1 MVSVVIP
8 TYNSSKYLTQCLN
21 SLSNC
26 QNISEIVIS
35 DDNSDHTDVL
45 LLKEII
51 FNHQLKSKIKLFENN
66 KNKGAY
72 LNKLESVK
80 NTNYD
85 LIYILDSDNIAG
97 FNLDKVLNKIIRID
111 DESKLFIPSKIYH
124 FYNSTNIFT
133 PLYKSIIGKQEIFT
147 KANLEINGIQ
157 IKNIFQGG
165 ENIMYEKNK
174 SIYWILNIGNFIFNK
189 DNFLKSVQNELNLS
203 REVLSM
209 DAVAFTYYWLRNGN
223 TLHLMN
229 SHYHFHRKRGDS
241 VSFTE
246 RDNSTISRNHFD
258 KLFLQLGT

>member
-8 TYNSSKYLTQCLN
+8 TYNSAKYLTQCLN
-21 SLSNC
+21 SISKC
-26 QNISEIVIS
+26 KNIGEVVIS
-35 DDNSDHTDVL
+35 DDNSNQADLL

-66 KNKGAY
+66 INKGAY

-80 NTNYD
+80 NANYD

-97 FNLDKVLNKIIRID
+97 FNLDKVLNKIIKID
-111 DESKLFIPSKIYH
+111 DESKLYVPSKIYH
-124 FYNSTNIFT
+124 FYNNVNKLT

-147 KANLEINGIQ
+147 KENLEIKGKQ

-165 ENIMYEKNK
+165 ENIMHEKNK
-174 SIYWILNIGNFIFNK
+174 SIYWILNIGNFIFEK
-189 DNFLKSVQNELNLS
+189 DSFLKSVQNELNLS

-223 TLHLMN
+223 TLQLMN

-246 RDNSTISRNHFD
+246 RDNSSISRNHFD